1 MESITRV
8 EKYLDAIENGDK
20 NVPIPITRVEHY
32 LYEIAQ
38 NGGGGGGA
46 TSADDVSYDNTDSGL
61 NATNVQDAIDEIA
74 QSGGESTPDLV
85 ISGTSN
91 GTPGSANVTLAMQNA
106 TYNKDID
113 GLLAKVRAT
122 GTLDIGGYISYTE
135 TPQNGSIEHYY
146 PVKVIAS
153 TGDGNTAQIIPKDTA
168 RAMQYPVDSDVIL
181 IKVGTAYD
189 KSEITGGITMM
200 NGSLTFVPIGG

>member
-38 NGGGGGGA
+38 SGGGGGGA

-61 NATNVQDAIDEIA
+61 DATNVQDAIDEIA

-85 ISGTSN
+85 VSGTSN

-106 TYNKDID
+106 AYNKDID
-113 GLLAKVRAT
+113 GLLEKVRAT
-122 GTLDIGGYISYTE
+122 GSLDIGGYISFID
-135 TPQNGSIEHYY
+135 TPQNGSIEYYY
-146 PVKVIAS
+146 PVKVIAN
-153 TGDGNTAQIIPKDTA
+153 TANGNTAQIIPKDTA
-168 RAMQYPVDSDVIL
+168 IALQYPVDSDVIL
-181 IKVGTAYD
+181 ITVGTADD
-189 KSEITGGITMM
+189 KSYVTGGIAMM
-200 NGSLTFVPIGG
+200 NGSLTFTVIGG